1 MQRGSAI
8 PLHRGAATFADHAR
22 GYAHP
27 AASSTEGS
35 LWIMLALVFGAV
47 TFNMGLCFLN
57 TGFITVS
64 NLHVIGC
71 EAIIITATLLY
82 AYKEMNQAHLL
93 LIGGIVLWTL
103 LLSSLRVIF
112 MTDDAFDI
120 KIVRDLIIPIAFF
133 LLGLRVKNLKHADF
147 IVRVVVLVVLGFAL
161 FEYFALDVFIKYFS
175 VAKYYIAR
183 GTMEAKQ
190 ALQSADL
197 FISGMRPAGAEG
209 GRNLFPFLG
218 DHRVSSVFLEPVS
231 LGNFGVIVAIW
242 AMVRSKFGDSYQIGL
257 LLAAFVLI
265 VLADSRFGAYL
276 CILAFVLMLFPLGLA
291 TFGVVVLPLVALIV
305 LIVVPLAVTGSYD
318 PQNRYVDNGFVGRFV
333 LAAQILGEFDVW
345 TWLGLRAAQR
355 QTFDSGYAYT
365 ISGIGVIGLTA
376 LWSVLFAAKGPDR
389 QYYTLRN
396 LMALYYGTILCVSN
410 SPYTIKTASLTW
422 FLIGA
427 AAAVKPKR
435 PMKKVV
441 NEEQAVSSGAVP
453 IPLHGR
459 VRFKE
464 RAGSAA

>member
-1 MQRGSAI
+1 MSRGSAI
-8 PLHRGAATFADHAR
+8 PLHRGAATFADPAR

-27 AASSTEGS
+27 AASTEGS

-82 AYKEMNQAHLL
+82 AYKELNQAHLL

-133 LLGLRVKNLKHADF
+133 LLGLRVADLKSADF
-147 IVRVVVLVVLGFAL
+147 VVRVVVLVVLGFAL
-161 FEYFALDVFIKYFS
+161 FEYFALDVFVKYFS
-175 VAKYYIAR
+175 VAKYYVAR

-242 AMVRSKFGDSYQIGL
+242 AMVRSKFGDTYQFGL
-257 LLAAFVLI
+257 LAAAFVLI

-276 CILAFVLMLFPLGLA
+276 CILAFVLMLCPLGLA
-291 TFGVVVLPLVALIV
+291 TAGVVVLPAVALVV
-305 LIVVPLAVTGSYD
+305 LIVVPVVVTGSYD

-333 LAAQILGEFDVW
+333 LAAQILGDFDVW
-345 TWLGLRAAQR
+345 TWLGLRAAR
-355 QTFDSGYAYT
+355 MQTFDSGYAYT
-365 ISGIGVIGLTA
+365 ISGIGVIGLAA
-376 LWSVLFAAKGPDR
+376 LWGILFATEGADR

-427 AAAVKPKR
+427 AAAIKPRR
-435 PMKKVV
+435 PMRKSVDR
-441 NEEQAVSSGAVP
+441 EQAVSAGAVP
-453 IPLHGR
+453 VPFHGK

-464 RAGSAA
+464 RAG

>member
-8 PLHRGAATFADHAR
+8 PLHRGAATFADPAR

-27 AASSTEGS
+27 AASTEGS

-82 AYKEMNQAHLL
+82 AYKELNQAHLL

-147 IVRVVVLVVLGFAL
+147 IVRVIVLVVLGFAL
-161 FEYFALDVFIKYFS
+161 FEYFALDAFIKYFS

-197 FISGMRPAGAEG
+197 FVSGMRPAGAEG

-242 AMVRSKFGDSYQIGL
+242 AIVRSKFGDSYQIGL

-291 TFGVVVLPLVALIV
+291 TAGVVVLPLVALVV
-305 LIVVPLAVTGSYD
+305 LIITPLVVTGS
-318 PQNRYVDNGFVGRFV
+318 FV

-376 LWSVLFAAKGPDR
+376 LWSILFAAKGPDR

-427 AAAVKPKR
+427 AAAVKPKQ
-435 PMKKVV
+435 PMENVENQKPAV
-441 NEEQAVSSGAVP
+441 NAGAMP

-464 RAGSAA
+464 RTNSAV

>member
-1 MQRGSAI
+1 MPRGSAI
-8 PLHRGAATFADHAR
+8 PLHAGAATFAGRAR
-22 GYAHP
+22 GYARP
-27 AASSTEGS
+27 AAPAAEGS
-35 LWIMLALVFGAV
+35 RWIMLALVFGAV
-47 TFNMGLCFLN
+47 TFNMALCFLN
-57 TGFITVS
+57 TGFISVS

-71 EAIIITATLLY
+71 EALIITATLLY
-82 AYKEMNQAHLL
+82 AYKALNQTHLL

-133 LLGLRVKNLKHADF
+133 LLGLRVKNLKTADF
-147 IVRVVVLVVLGFAL
+147 IVRLVVLVVLGFAL
-161 FEYFALDVFIKYFS
+161 FEYFALDVFVKYFS
-175 VAKYYIAR
+175 VAKYYVAR

-242 AMVRSKFGDSYQIGL
+242 AMVRSKFGETYQFGL
-257 LLAAFVLI
+257 LAAAFVLI

-276 CILAFVLMLFPLGLA
+276 CILAFVLMLCPLGFA
-291 TFGVVVLPLVALIV
+291 TAGVVVLPLVALVVLVIV
-305 LIVVPLAVTGSYD
+305 PVVVTGSYD

-333 LAAQILGEFDVW
+333 LAAQILGDFDVW
-345 TWLGLRAAQR
+345 SWLGLRAAR
-355 QTFDSGYAYT
+355 MQTFDSGYAYT
-365 ISGIGVIGLTA
+365 ISGIGVIGLAA
-376 LWSVLFAAKGPDR
+376 LWGVLFATEGADR

-427 AAAVKPKR
+427 AAAIKPPR
-435 PMKKVV
+435 GMKK
-441 NEEQAVSSGAVP
+441 AVSNAQAASAGAVP
-453 IPLHGR
+453 IPLHGK

-464 RAGSAA
+464 RVGPAA